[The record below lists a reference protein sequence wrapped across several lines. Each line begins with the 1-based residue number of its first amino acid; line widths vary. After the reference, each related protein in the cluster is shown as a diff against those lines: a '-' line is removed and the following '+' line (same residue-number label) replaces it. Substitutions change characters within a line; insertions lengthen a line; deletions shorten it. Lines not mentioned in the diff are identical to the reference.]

1 MKESGAALAAA
12 HTIRKG
18 GVPMRR
24 FSLGLFVGMV
34 LGMSAVV
41 ANKNSKQLIKKAK
54 NALNI

>member
-1 MKESGAALAAA
+1 M
-12 HTIRKG
+12 RK
-18 GVPMRR
+18 
-24 FSLGLFVGMV
+24 FSVGLFVGMV